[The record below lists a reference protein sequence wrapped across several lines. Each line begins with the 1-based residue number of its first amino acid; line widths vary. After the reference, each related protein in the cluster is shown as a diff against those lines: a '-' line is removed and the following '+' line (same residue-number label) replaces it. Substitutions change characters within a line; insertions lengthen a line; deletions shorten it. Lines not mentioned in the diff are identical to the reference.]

1 MYFVGKHFLRT
12 IKEWLYNQ
20 LYITRKPVIRVYNG
34 YANHQAFFLFGHV
47 LKQSPLTHKQ
57 FRQNFLSNTFS
68 LIRLFLVK
76 PFPHTNITIHWH
88 NESIDAT
95 TDENGFFKIIWKLQA
110 PLTKGWHSVFAEL
123 KINGKT
129 ICKEEGKFLVP
140 SATHLA
146 LISDIDDTFLISH
159 ATHLRK
165 KLKVLLSENAQSRK
179 PFHAV
184 VRHYQLLAK
193 EQDQQRP
200 FFYISS
206 SEWNLYDYLQE
217 FKHNYQIPEGIYLL
231 SSLKQI
237 RQLLKTNPQ
246 KHDGKYMRIVRIL
259 KAFPKLH
266 FILLGD
272 DGQRDPAIYHSV
284 VKQFPTNIRAVYIRQ
299 VKPQP
304 TATMQNMIV
313 SMKELNVPLCYFKN
327 SEEAIQH
334 SAALGFIQLDN
345 GE

>member
-1 MYFVGKHFLRT
+1 VGKHFLST
-12 IKEWLYNQ
+12 IKEWFYNQ

-34 YANHQAFFLFGHV
+34 YANQQAFFLFGHV

-68 LIRLFLVK
+68 VIRLFLVK
-76 PFPHTNITIHWH
+76 PFPHTDITIHWQ
-88 NESIDAT
+88 NERIVTT
-95 TDENGFFKIIWKLQA
+95 TDENGFFKINWKLQA
-110 PLTKGWHSVFAEL
+110 PLSSGWHSVFAEL
-123 KINGKT
+123 IINGKT
-129 ICKEEGKFLVP
+129 VCKEEGKFLVP

-146 LISDIDDTFLISH
+146 LISDIDDTFLVSH
-159 ATHLRK
+159 ATQLRK

-193 EQDQQRP
+193 EEDHQRP

-237 RQLLKTNPQ
+237 NQLLHTHQQ
-246 KHDGKYMRIVRIL
+246 KHDGKYMRIIRIL
-259 KAFPKLH
+259 KAFPELH

-272 DGQRDPAIYHSV
+272 DGQRDPDIYHSV
-284 VKQFPTNIRAVYIRQ
+284 VKQFPTNIRCVYIRQ
-299 VKPQP
+299 IEQQP
-304 TATMQNMIV
+304 TATMHNMIA
-313 SMKELNVPLCYFKN
+313 SMNILGVPLCYFKN
-327 SEEAIQH
+327 SEEAIEH
-334 SAALGFIQLDN
+334 SAALGFIQLDD
-345 GE
+345 GR